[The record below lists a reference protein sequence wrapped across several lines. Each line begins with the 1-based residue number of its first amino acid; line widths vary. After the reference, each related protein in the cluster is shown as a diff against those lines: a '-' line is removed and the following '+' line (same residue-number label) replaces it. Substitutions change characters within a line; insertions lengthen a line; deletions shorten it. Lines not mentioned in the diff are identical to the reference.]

1 LPKEAKRDTIAKRS
15 ASRPSALEI
24 ATNPALAGREE
35 PVDATL
41 EPPELQPYY
50 GETELSDNM
59 KSKWD
64 RLMAQSEDDKN
75 PVYFEMETKKEFTAV
90 TTQSLAEI
98 PTTELVE
105 ELRL

>member
-1 LPKEAKRDTIAKRS
+1 MAKKS

-24 ATNPALAGREE
+24 ATDPTLAEREE
-35 PVDATL
+35 PVDSTL

-50 GETELSDNM
+50 GETELSDDM

-64 RLMAQSEDDKN
+64 RLMTQSLDPDD
-75 PVYFEMETKKEFTAV
+75 PVYFEMETKREYTAA
-90 TTQSLAEI
+90 TTQNLSEI
-98 PTTELVE
+98 PITELVE